1 MTLDIYF
8 FTNEATSHLHS
19 STTACYNANIMI
31 FQQICNDFPYFL
43 VPESIKIK
51 KNNFFFKILDKNGQK
66 RTKTDEANFL
76 CRIFTPSKV
85 KDAAESFPQR
95 HPQNVFAPLISRK
108 GKEGNL
114 WGKQTDL
121 IVISNLHQLISNKA
135 AGINPILLSPA
146 QQERCEDVKVL
157 RCEDVH

>member
-31 FQQICNDFPYFL
+31 FQQFCNDFPYFL

-51 KNNFFFKILDKNGQK
+51 KNIFFQNLGQK

-76 CRIFTPSKV
+76 CRIFAPSKV
-85 KDAAESFPQR
+85 KDAAESFP
-95 HPQNVFAPLISRK
+95 
-108 GKEGNL
+108 
-114 WGKQTDL
+114 
-121 IVISNLHQLISNKA
+121 
-135 AGINPILLSPA
+135 
-146 QQERCEDVKVL
+146 
-157 RCEDVH
+157 

>member
-51 KNNFFFKILDKNGQK
+51 KNNFFQNLGQK
-66 RTKTDEANFL
+66 RTKTDKNGRGQFFMSYL
-76 CRIFTPSKV
+76 YTV
-85 KDAAESFPQR
+85 ES
-95 HPQNVFAPLISRK
+95 
-108 GKEGNL
+108 
-114 WGKQTDL
+114 
-121 IVISNLHQLISNKA
+121 
-135 AGINPILLSPA
+135 
-146 QQERCEDVKVL
+146 ERCGRVFPLATPTKCL
-157 RCEDVH
+157 RAPYLAQGKGREFVGKTD

>member
-51 KNNFFFKILDKNGQK
+51 KNIFFFQNLGQK
-66 RTKTDEANFL
+66 RTNTDEANFL

-85 KDAAESFPQR
+85 KDAAESFP
-95 HPQNVFAPLISRK
+95 
-108 GKEGNL
+108 
-114 WGKQTDL
+114 
-121 IVISNLHQLISNKA
+121 
-135 AGINPILLSPA
+135 
-146 QQERCEDVKVL
+146 
-157 RCEDVH
+157 